1 MTIKHRYVPPVGV
14 PLSKDTLNRS
24 GRVRARIRW
33 TDSTSHVRRSYSI
46 TVNSLGEANSFFEQ
60 MESKGR
66 TAIDPLISLTDY
78 IEGIGNQFLLGLDP
92 TSTASSYRGGIK
104 LRVIPE
110 LGHRPVRNITTGV
123 IDRTIDVWELTCS
136 SSTLKNTIAALTKVL
151 DEAVRDEIITT
162 NPTRTRAKRRSQPTE
177 APSPR
182 KIPTLAMVVELADA
196 CRSVYAAYGDF
207 VLLCALLAARSSEV
221 AGLLVGDIDWD
232 RELVTIARQHFPG
245 AGGLRVKLTKGR
257 RSRAVPILKPLE
269 PVLRRLTNGRDAD
282 QPLLCGPRGGVVTTG
297 SLRRATNWDRLTRD
311 LGHPGLRRHDLRH
324 AGATWFA
331 NAGVPLH
338 VISDILGHTSLETT
352 KAYLHIDSAELALAA
367 REVNQYLT

>member
-66 TAIDPLISLTDY
+66 TAIDPLIPLTDY

-162 NPTRTRAKRRSQPTE
+162 NHHESHSNPRQAPFSADRGSVSTKDSDAGDGRRIGRCLPVGLRGVWRLRAALRLARCAQLRSRG
-177 APSPR
+177 SPR
-182 KIPTLAMVVELADA
+182 RRHRL
-196 CRSVYAAYGDF
+196 G
-207 VLLCALLAARSSEV
+207 
-221 AGLLVGDIDWD
+221 
-232 RELVTIARQHFPG
+232 PG
-245 AGGLRVKLTKGR
+245 ASHDRPTALPRSGR
-257 RSRAVPILKPLE
+257 TPREVDQGPAITRSADLK
-269 PVLRRLTNGRDAD
+269 A
-282 QPLLCGPRGGVVTTG
+282 
-297 SLRRATNWDRLTRD
+297 
-311 LGHPGLRRHDLRH
+311 
-324 AGATWFA
+324 AGARPETARFV
-331 NAGVPLH
+331 VPRTGIDSRE
-338 VISDILGHTSLETT
+338 ISDIR
-352 KAYLHIDSAELALAA
+352 A
-367 REVNQYLT
+367 